1 MTKDK
6 WLEMC
11 GKALAVEGIE
21 SFHPL
26 EICDVGRKAPDG
38 QLYGDHHLTAPPF
51 HLVLNAL
58 KLCHVL
64 CDLREAVRP
73 TPVLVNSW
81 YRDIIYNH
89 RIGGVSRSMHL
100 TCGAADVTK
109 PGFTPSEVADILEH
123 HPDSSNFGI
132 GRYKTFTHIDVRGMI
147 GRPSPARWGSNA

>member
-6 WLEMC
+6 WVEMC
-11 GKALAVEGIE
+11 GKALAVEGIDN
-21 SFHPL
+21 FHPL

-38 QLYGDHHLTAPPF
+38 QLYGAHHLTAPPF

-64 CDLREAVRP
+64 CDLREAVRT
-73 TPVLVNSW
+73 TPVLINSW

-100 TCGAADVTK
+100 TCGAADITK
-109 PGFTPSEVADILEH
+109 PGFTPSEVADILES
-123 HPDSSNFGI
+123 HPDSDKFGI
-132 GRYKTFTHIDVRGMI
+132 GRYKSFTHLDVRGMI
-147 GRPSPARWGSNA
+147 GRSSPARWGQA

>member
-58 KLCHVL
+58 KPCHVL
-64 CDLREAVRP
+64 WDLREAGRT
-73 TPVLVNSW
+73 TPVLGNSW

-109 PGFTPSEVADILEH
+109 PGFTPSEVADILES
-123 HPDSSNFGI
+123 HPDSDKFGI

-147 GRPSPARWGSNA
+147 GRTSPARWGQA

>member
-6 WLEMC
+6 WVEMC
-11 GKALAVEGIE
+11 GKALAVEGIDN
-21 SFHPL
+21 FHPL

-38 QLYGDHHLTAPPF
+38 QLYGAHHLTAPPF

-64 CDLREAVRP
+64 CDLREAVRT
-73 TPVLVNSW
+73 TPVLINSW

-109 PGFTPSEVADILEH
+109 PGFTPSEVADILES
-123 HPDSSNFGI
+123 HPDSDKFGI
-132 GRYKTFTHIDVRGMI
+132 GRYKSFTHLDVRGMI
-147 GRPSPARWGSNA
+147 GRSSPARWGQA